1 MSCFHFGV
9 IMNNAAVHILVHVF
23 VGRYTFC
30 SLRHM
35 TDNELLDHIG
45 ALIFKK
51 LSTFFQ
57 TATAFHIPT
66 SNLLVF

>member
-9 IMNNAAVHILVHVF
+9 IINNAAVHILVHVF
-23 VGRYTFC
+23 VGRHAFC

-35 TDNELLDHIG
+35 TDNELLDDIST
-45 ALIFKK
+45 LIFEN

-66 SNLLVF
+66 RNLLVF

>member
-1 MSCFHFGV
+1 
-9 IMNNAAVHILVHVF
+9 MNNAAVHILVHVF
-23 VGRYTFC
+23 VGRYAFC
-30 SLRHM
+30 SLRYM

-45 ALIFKK
+45 TLIFEN

-57 TATAFHIPT
+57 TATVFHIPT